1 MKIKKFGSET
11 LMPIFPQPR
20 ARGTCNWSIVT
31 ILKTLPWARCCS
43 PDFSIWFSC
52 ELMKMKKEAS
62 SCTWLGSLPSKV
74 TRRFR

>member
-20 ARGTCNWSIVT
+20 LRHLQLVNRDH
-31 ILKTLPWARCCS
+31 LEDLPLGPLLLS
-43 PDFSIWFSC
+43 DFSIWFSC